1 MRVSRARAGSR
12 FEIHGVCQSG
22 TCRCHARAPAPLVSS
37 PDRTL
42 LCTTSRWKANKT
54 TGSLVPGIPGSP
66 GTRRASYHNFNVHVP
81 ERESLGM
88 RLAQDSRVTCLP
100 FYRTRLAWL
109 TCTVQ
114 CHPLKSRVTTFPSH
128 RVGRREL
135 KLYLSISSWISCTSL
150 LRCRVVLCM
159 RCRRCHVQPSA
170 NTSPGRCWR
179 TLWFPLESRGLSGW
193 AEATGYFDSF

>member
-1 MRVSRARAGSR
+1 MNSRCCRIDSERYEYQEQGRVQDLKFMGVSVARRLTLASFPVGSRAYR
-12 FEIHGVCQSG
+12 
-22 TCRCHARAPAPLVSS
+22 SS
-37 PDRTL
+37 PL
-42 LCTTSRWKANKT
+42 S
-54 TGSLVPGIPGSP
+54 TGC
-66 GTRRASYHNFNVHVP
+66 GT
-81 ERESLGM
+81 
-88 RLAQDSRVTCLP
+88 
-100 FYRTRLAWL
+100 WL
-109 TCTVQ
+109 SSTVQ

-193 AEATGYFDSF
+193 EEATGYFTLILACHNEHDLPSPVPRPHCGQVGPNLSSVLNEVWFLFIESFSMSPW